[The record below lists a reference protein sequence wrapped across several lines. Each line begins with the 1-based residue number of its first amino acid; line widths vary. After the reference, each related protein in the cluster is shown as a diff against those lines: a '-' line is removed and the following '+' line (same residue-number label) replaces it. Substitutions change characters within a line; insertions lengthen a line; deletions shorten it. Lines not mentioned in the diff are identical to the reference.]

1 MQEMMETGTWGESL
15 FLLYL
20 EDLSR
25 GIWWRTTR
33 TSLREAHRALIAFC
47 TRAMAGLEGEARR
60 AAAGRLCVLRG
71 YATGAVG
78 EADADGEDAL
88 VRAAADGAVGAA
100 GVRLLMEAGVASG
113 GEALVAA
120 ATHGQREAA
129 AGLIDYGVDVDSRA
143 KEVMQTQSADHDN
156 VDHYGCGWI
165 CCSKEGD
172 GGCCNGFEAKTDL
185 DWIDHNNVHHG
196 NNGVHKMVRFTFTPI
211 MQQRRLQPCQS
222 IEPVCPCRWEIY
234 NRISQRGSDGWETV
248 WPKDKSQFFLARNQC
263 S

>member
-1 MQEMMETGTWGESL
+1 METGTWGESL

-25 GIWWRTTR
+25 GIKWRTTQ

-47 TRAMAGLEGEARR
+47 TRKMAGLEGEARR

-88 VRAAADGAVGAA
+88 VRAAADGVVGAA

-129 AGLIDYGVDVDSRA
+129 AGLIDNGVDVDSRA
-143 KEVMQTQSADHDN
+143 EKVMQTQSVDRDN
-156 VDHYGCGWI
+156 VNHYGCGWI
-165 CCSKEGD
+165 CCPKKVMEG
-172 GGCCNGFEAKTDL
+172 GALGLRKKQIRL
-185 DWIDHNNVHHG
+185 D
-196 NNGVHKMVRFTFTPI
+196 
-211 MQQRRLQPCQS
+211 
-222 IEPVCPCRWEIY
+222 
-234 NRISQRGSDGWETV
+234 
-248 WPKDKSQFFLARNQC
+248 
-263 S
+263 

>member
-71 YATGAVG
+71 YAAGAVG

-100 GVRLLMEAGVASG
+100 GVRLLMDAGAASG
-113 GEALVAA
+113 GKALVAA
-120 ATHGQREAA
+120 VTHGQREAA
-129 AGLIDYGVDVDSRA
+129 AGLIDNGVKVDSRA
-143 KEVMQTQSADHDN
+143 KKVMQTQGVDHDN
-156 VDHYGCGWI
+156 VNHYRYGWI
-165 CCSKEGD
+165 CCSKK
-172 GGCCNGFEAKTDL
+172 NGL
-185 DWIDHNNVHHG
+185 
-196 NNGVHKMVRFTFTPI
+196 
-211 MQQRRLQPCQS
+211 RR
-222 IEPVCPCRWEIY
+222 
-234 NRISQRGSDGWETV
+234 
-248 WPKDKSQFFLARNQC
+248 
-263 S
+263 